1 MVDRL
6 IDRSCWLPGDP
17 WDAPGATHPRLD
29 LSAADAPAAE
39 RDGIGRFVKGVSGNP
54 AGRPPGTK
62 TGTGRFRAGTR
73 AAAALLDAQAE
84 ALTEKLVEMALAGD
98 PVAVRFC
105 LARLLGTRRGQPV
118 EIDLLPVAAPADL
131 AGAVTAVA
139 AAIAE
144 GSLTPEEGMQLS
156 RMLAGFPRAL
166 AAGAGAQEEELTA
179 EDAREELA
187 LWLSRLAAEEDQAR
201 AEAAAAESTA

>member
-1 MVDRL
+1 L

-29 LSAADAPAAE
+29 LSAADAPAPG
-39 RDGIGRFVKGVSGNP
+39 RDGIGRFIKGVSGNP
-54 AGRPPGTK
+54 AGRPRGSV
-62 TGTGRFRAGTR
+62 RFRAGTR

-118 EIDLLPVAAPADL
+118 EIDLPPVAAPADL

-201 AEAAAAESTA
+201 AEAAAAEATA